1 MSDWRNNPRQG
12 KSRFMPLLDEVNKQI
27 ALGETVKQIYDA
39 FTDQGIIEMSYPQ
52 FTRYVKRYC
61 IGAEQTKPV
70 VIAARTREPVKTET
84 DTQAEN
90 EVSDSKLSSYMKVC
104 FRNERIARR
113 AIEKNISIETIES
126 WKAPNQTRLSNL
138 ISSYTDN

>member
-12 KSRFMPLLDEVNKQI
+12 KSRFMPLLDEVNKRI

-39 FTDQGIIEMSYPQ
+39 FTDQSTIDMSYPQ

-70 VIAARTREPVKTET
+70 AIAPKNREPVKT
-84 DTQAEN
+84 QPVVPAGN
-90 EVSDSKLSSYMKVC
+90 EVSESELSLYMEVC

-113 AIEKNISIETIES
+113 AMEKNISIETIES

-138 ISSYTDN
+138 ITSYTDN